1 MISSRGCKVTGSF
14 VIGLILTVGISTVT
28 ATQLPSSSYYEGSSP
43 FYENG
48 LAGYLSF
55 AVYDT
60 QSSNEFAD
68 AGYQIP
74 GGSNERYIYAYQVNC
89 SEQYST
95 KAFSYL
101 AISGIGEDSIS
112 DEDVIGAVKDS
123 EEGIEPDA
131 GYFNDSKTKAI
142 WEFNKGYLVGGKHS
156 WFLVYTSNEDYTTGT
171 YEVLPAGDKDI
182 PVANNPEPA
191 TVALLG
197 LGGYWITRYRRRKN
211 LT

>member
-1 MISSRGCKVTGSF
+1 MISLKCSKSLSLL
-14 VIGLILTVGISTVT
+14 VIGFALIMCINTVT
-28 ATQLPSSSYYEGSSP
+28 ATPLPSSSYYDGSST
-43 FYENG
+43 FYQNG
-48 LAGYLSF
+48 LAGQLNF

-68 AGYQIP
+68 AGYEVP
-74 GGSNERYIYAYQVNC
+74 GGSNERFIYAYQIYCN
-89 SEQYST
+89 EQYST

-112 DEDVIGAVKDS
+112 SEDVIGAVKDS
-123 EEGIEPDA
+123 EEGIEPDSA
-131 GYFNDSKTKAI
+131 YFNDSKTKAI
-142 WEFNKGYLVGGKHS
+142 WEFNKGYLVGGKNS

-171 YEVLPAGDKDI
+171 YEVLPTSDNEI

-191 TVALLG
+191 TIIMLG
-197 LGGYWITRYRRRKN
+197 LGGYLVRRRKEHS